1 MEKMNPVRR
10 KFLLFSAC
18 IFLFLCGC
26 GGGGGGDSA
35 PGATPGPAPIL
46 PDSINYSVREP
57 GDNLWFHLTIPP
69 GSPPPEVSLSAITLD
84 GTYNRVSRN
93 ATLAVG
99 SLISFSVTGIED
111 YSTVSRFDLSI
122 GTEVQWNGDSR
133 PTAGSFFVTIN
144 PSDAFFFD
152 GVLVSVID
160 NVGSVPGSAG
170 VSIQAYLNGSPL
182 MEQYVEYTWDDF
194 EAIQQNDPDFGL
206 YVKVARFGYG
216 VWKLLFQHVWIAFE
230 TLKNIILNND
240 DIEADGNIT
249 VQGAVFPPAQSS
261 GSESIVWRDR
271 NLSQEIDADDEFEAT
286 FSMWWVDDNPADNV
300 GYLYGG
306 TQRLKDYL
314 KNPRGPIGGEFLY
327 SNFSRQEYEVTPPA
341 LISTSTARDGFNMT
355 ISW

>member
-1 MEKMNPVRR
+1 MEKLNAVRG
-10 KFLLFSAC
+10 KILLLSVFLL
-18 IFLFLCGC
+18 LFVCGC

-35 PGATPGPAPIL
+35 PAATPGPAPVL

-57 GDNLWFHLTIPP
+57 GDNSWFHLTIPP
-69 GSPPPEVSLSAITLD
+69 GSPPPEVSFSAISLD

-99 SLISFSVTGIED
+99 SGISFSVTGIGD

-160 NVGSVPGSAG
+160 NVGSVPGNAG

-182 MEQYVEYTWDDF
+182 MEQNAEYTWDDF
-194 EAIQQNDPDFGL
+194 EAIQQSDGSFGL
-206 YVKVARFGYG
+206 YVRVARFGYG

-249 VQGAVFPPAQSS
+249 VQGAVFPPA
-261 GSESIVWRDR
+261 GTPGTESIVWIDR
-271 NLSQEIDADDEFEAT
+271 NGNQRIDADDEFDAN
-286 FSMWWVDDNPADNV
+286 FSMWWVDDDPGDNV
-300 GYLYGG
+300 GYLYNNI
-306 TQRLKDYL
+306 QRLKDYV
-314 KNPRGPIGGEFLY
+314 KSPRGPVGGEFLFT
-327 SNFSRQEYEVTPPA
+327 NFSRQEYEVTPPA